1 MDSGSVAPHLDGG
14 LYIALWICNWSI
26 GEVGMFAI
34 FVDSVDSEAIDA
46 FVQPEPDGAVVDRLT
61 RSFVVPVEIWL
72 LPCIE
77 M

>member
-14 LYIALWICNWSI
+14 LYI
-26 GEVGMFAI
+26 VGMFAI